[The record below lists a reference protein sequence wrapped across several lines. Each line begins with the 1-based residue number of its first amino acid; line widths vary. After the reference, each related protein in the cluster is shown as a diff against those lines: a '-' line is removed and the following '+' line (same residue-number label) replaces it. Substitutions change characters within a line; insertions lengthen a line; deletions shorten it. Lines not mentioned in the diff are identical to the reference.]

1 MRPAST
7 QKGIPM
13 KTSTR
18 RTVTTS
24 ALAVTT
30 AGLMALGL
38 GTASAHVNV
47 SPASTTAGGYTQL
60 NFSVPS
66 ESDTALTEKI
76 EVQLPTDSPFTSV
89 RAKPV
94 EGWTAE
100 VVRGE
105 LPEPVEIDG
114 ATITEGVLSVIWTA
128 DSEEDQLTADEY
140 QIFSLSVGRL
150 PEEGTTVTLPAIQTY
165 SDGSVSSWD
174 EVAEEGAEEPESPAP
189 SFVTTAETEA
199 GGHHSAEAT
208 DEAEAADAEQAS
220 ATESTSTQPV
230 IWVALAAGL
239 LGLVAGALALVRTRN
254 TK

>member
-1 MRPAST
+1 MRPDSI
-7 QKGIPM
+7 QKGNSM
-13 KTSTR
+13 KTSAR

-38 GTASAHVNV
+38 GPASAHVNV

-114 ATITEGVLSVIWTA
+114 ATVTEGVLSVIWTA

-189 SFVTTAETEA
+189 SFVTTAETEE
-199 GGHHSAEAT
+199 GGHHSTEAA

-220 ATESTSTQPV
+220 ATESTTNQPV
-230 IWVALAAGL
+230 LWVALAAGL
-239 LGLVAGALALVRTRN
+239 LGLVAGVLALVRTRS

>member
-1 MRPAST
+1 MNAS
-7 QKGIPM
+7 
-13 KTSTR
+13 SR

-66 ESDTALTEKI
+66 ESDTALTEKV

-105 LPEPVEIDG
+105 LPEPVEVDG
-114 ATITEGVLSVIWTA
+114 ATITEGALSVVWTA
-128 DSEEDQLTADEY
+128 DSEGDSLSADEY
-140 QIFSLSVGRL
+140 QVFSLSVGRL
-150 PEEGTTVTLPAIQTY
+150 PEAGTTVTLPAIQTY

-189 SFVTTAETEA
+189 SFVTTAETEE
-199 GGHHSAEAT
+199 GGHGHDASAT
-208 DEAEAADAEQAS
+208 DEADAADTEQAS
-220 ATESTSTQPV
+220 ATESTATQPV

-239 LGLVAGALALVRTRN
+239 LGLAAGVLALVRTRGA
-254 TK
+254 K

>member
-1 MRPAST
+1 MRPDSI
-7 QKGIPM
+7 QKGNSM
-13 KTSTR
+13 KTSVR

-114 ATITEGVLSVIWTA
+114 ATVTEGVLSVIWTA
-128 DSEEDQLTADEY
+128 DSEADQLTADEY

-189 SFVTTAETEA
+189 SFVTTAETEE
-199 GGHHSAEAT
+199 GGHHSTDST

-220 ATESTSTQPV
+220 ATESTTNQPV
-230 IWVALAAGL
+230 LWVALAAGL
-239 LGLVAGALALVRTRN
+239 LGLIAGVLALARTRS

>member
-1 MRPAST
+1 MRPASI
-7 QKGIPM
+7 QKGNPM

-24 ALAVTT
+24 ALAATT

-66 ESDTALTEKI
+66 ESDTALTEQI
-76 EVQLPTDSPFTSV
+76 EIQLPTETPFTSV

-100 VVRGE
+100 VTRGE
-105 LPEPVEIDG
+105 FPEPIEVNG
-114 ATITEGVLSVIWTA
+114 ATITEGVLSVTWTA
-128 DSEEDQLTADEY
+128 DSDEYKLSGDEY
-140 QIFSLSVGRL
+140 QIFSLSVGTL
-150 PEEGTTVTLPAIQTY
+150 PEEGTTVTIPAIQTY

-174 EVAEEGAEEPESPAP
+174 QVAEEGAEEPDSPAP
-189 SFVTTAETEA
+189 SFVTTAEAE
-199 GGHHSAEAT
+199 GGHHGAAAT
-208 DEAEAADAEQAS
+208 DEPEAADTEQAS
-220 ATESTSTQPV
+220 ATESASKQPV

-239 LGLVAGALALVRTRN
+239 LGLAAGALALVRTRS

>member
-1 MRPAST
+1 MNAS
-7 QKGIPM
+7 
-13 KTSTR
+13 SR

-66 ESDTALTEKI
+66 ESDTALTEKV

-89 RAKPV
+89 SAKPV

-105 LPEPVEIDG
+105 LPEPFEVDG
-114 ATITEGVLSVIWTA
+114 ATITEGALSVVWTA
-128 DSEEDQLTADEY
+128 ESEGDSLSADEY
-140 QIFSLSVGRL
+140 QVFSLSVGRL
-150 PEEGTTVTLPAIQTY
+150 PEAGTTVTLPAIQTY

-189 SFVTTAETEA
+189 SFVTTAETEE
-199 GGHHSAEAT
+199 GGHGHDASAT
-208 DEAEAADAEQAS
+208 DDADADAADTEQAS
-220 ATESTSTQPV
+220 ATESTATQPV
-230 IWVALAAGL
+230 IWVALAASL
-239 LGLVAGALALVRTRN
+239 LGLAAGVLALVRTRGA
-254 TK
+254 K

>member
-1 MRPAST
+1 
-7 QKGIPM
+7 M

-189 SFVTTAETEA
+189 SFVTTAETEE
-199 GGHHSAEAT
+199 GGHHGAEAT
-208 DEAEAADAEQAS
+208 DEAETADAEQAS
-220 ATESTSTQPV
+220 ATAPTSTQPV

-239 LGLVAGALALVRTRN
+239 LGLVAGALALVRTRGS
-254 TK
+254 K

>member
-1 MRPAST
+1 MKASA
-7 QKGIPM
+7 
-13 KTSTR
+13 R

-47 SPASTTAGGYTQL
+47 SPTSTTAGGYTQL
-60 NFSVPS
+60 NFAVPS

-76 EVQLPTDSPFTSV
+76 EIQLPTDTPFTSV

-114 ATITEGVLSVIWTA
+114 ATLTEGVLSVTWTA
-128 DSEEDQLTADEY
+128 DSETAGLSADEY
-140 QIFSLSVGRL
+140 QVFSLSVGRL
-150 PEEGTTVTLPAIQTY
+150 PEAGTTVTLPAIQTY
-165 SDGSVSSWD
+165 TDGSVSSWD
-174 EVAEEGAEEPESPAP
+174 EIAEEGADEPESPAP
-189 SFVTTAETEA
+189 SFVTTAETEE
-199 GGHHSAEAT
+199 GGHGPEAAP
-208 DEAEAADAEQAS
+208 DAAADAEQAS
-220 ATESTSTQPV
+220 STESTATQPV
-230 IWVALAAGL
+230 VWVALAAGL
-239 LGLVAGALALVRTRN
+239 LGLVAGALALIRTRN

>member
-1 MRPAST
+1 
-7 QKGIPM
+7 M
-13 KTSTR
+13 KSSAR

-38 GTASAHVNV
+38 GAASAHVNV
-47 SPASTTAGGYTQL
+47 SPVSTTAGGSTQL
-60 NFSVPS
+60 SFSIPG
-66 ESDTALTEKI
+66 ESDTALTEII
-76 EVQLPTDSPFTSV
+76 EVQLPTDTPFTSV

-128 DSEEDQLTADEY
+128 GSEESSLSRDEY
-140 QIFSLSVGRL
+140 QIFSLSVGTL
-150 PEEGTTVTLPAIQTY
+150 PEAGTTVTLPVIQTY
-165 SDGSVSSWD
+165 TDGSVSSWD
-174 EVAEEGAEEPESPAP
+174 DVAEEGAEEPESPAP
-189 SFVTTAETEA
+189 SFVTTAETEG
-199 GGHHSAEAT
+199 GGHGQDAPAT
-208 DEAEAADAEQAS
+208 GEAEAADAEQAS
-220 ATESTSTQPV
+220 ATESTATQPV

-239 LGLVAGALALVRTRN
+239 LGLAAGALALIRTRS

>member
-1 MRPAST
+1 
-7 QKGIPM
+7 M
-13 KTSTR
+13 KASTR
-18 RTVTTS
+18 RTVSAS

-76 EVQLPTDSPFTSV
+76 EIQLPTDTPFTSV

-114 ATITEGVLSVIWTA
+114 STITEGVLSVVWTA
-128 DSEEDQLTADEY
+128 DSEAAGLSADEY
-140 QIFSLSVGRL
+140 QVFSLSVGRL
-150 PEEGTTVTLPAIQTY
+150 PEAGTTVTLPAIQTY
-165 SDGSVSSWD
+165 TDGSVSSWD
-174 EVAEEGAEEPESPAP
+174 EVAEEGSEEPDSPAP
-189 SFVTTAETEA
+189 SFVTTAEEPENEA
-199 GGHHSAEAT
+199 AAEAT
-208 DEAEAADAEQAS
+208 SEPTAEAAADTEPAS
-220 ATESTSTQPV
+220 ASSEASGNQPV

-239 LGLVAGALALVRTRN
+239 LGLGAGVFALFRTRSV
-254 TK
+254 K